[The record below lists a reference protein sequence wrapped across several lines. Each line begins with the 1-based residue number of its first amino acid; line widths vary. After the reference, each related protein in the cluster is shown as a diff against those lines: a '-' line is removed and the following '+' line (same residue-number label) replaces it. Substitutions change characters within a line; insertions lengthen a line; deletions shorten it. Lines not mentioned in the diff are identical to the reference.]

1 MDLHHKREIAV
12 GTVVLAAIA
21 AFILGT
27 MWLRGHS
34 LTTGELV
41 KIQFADVGN
50 LKEASSVRVSG
61 VDLGKVQE
69 LTFVEP
75 GKVIVAIAVDP
86 RVHPRIDASARI
98 VTLSLAAGDA
108 AVALDPGRAR
118 EPLPPGRII
127 IGQQD
132 PGFTDIAG
140 SLASRAD
147 SVLIGAQELV
157 SAETVAQLRTTMTAL
172 QGTLAAAEQTMRVY
186 SNPNRGP
193 TAELTQTMQQFRSV
207 GARLDST
214 LSNPGLQRALST
226 TDTLTSNLAAM
237 SAQLTATGARLDSL
251 LARVGRGEGTIGKF
265 ATDSALYLN
274 VVKLTARMDTVLQV
288 LQKNPGKIPITVRLF

>member
-118 EPLPPGRII
+118 ERLPPGRII

-186 SNPNRGP
+186 GNPNRGP

-214 LSNPGLQRALST
+214 LSNPGLKRALST

-274 VVKLTARMDTVLQV
+274 VVKLTARMDTVLQA

>member
-1 MDLHHKREIAV
+1 
-12 GTVVLAAIA
+12 
-21 AFILGT
+21 
-27 MWLRGHS
+27 
-34 LTTGELV
+34 
-41 KIQFADVGN
+41 
-50 LKEASSVRVSG
+50 
-61 VDLGKVQE
+61 VQ
-69 LTFVEP
+69 
-75 GKVIVAIAVDP
+75 
-86 RVHPRIDASARI
+86 PRIDASARI

-186 SNPNRGP
+186 GNPNRGP

-214 LSNPGLQRALST
+214 LSNPCLKRALST

-274 VVKLTARMDTVLQV
+274 VVKLTARMDTVLQA